1 MQALKRRP
9 IRTPSL
15 IQMEAVE
22 CGAASLGI
30 ILRAYDRIE
39 PLEQLRIACNV
50 TRDGANAAAILTA
63 AESYGLTGGGKV
75 MDIDDLSAIQHPVII
90 HWAFQHF
97 MVLEGFQRTRR
108 GIVVHVNDPANGHRA
123 MSLDEF
129 DGGFTGVVLDLVPG
143 PEFSKGGKDVS
154 IVAAVRQRLRGSGSA
169 LTLTLLAT
177 TLVAAPGVLSPIIQ
191 RWFVNTMGH
200 EELDATVPMM
210 LLLLCA
216 TVTATLIAIQRE
228 HLRRV
233 EIHLG
238 LKSATHFVRELMRRP
253 VAFFQQRYAAD
264 LSRRIDANF
273 RVSTSITN
281 NVVVTLASVTLIV
294 VYGIVLLSLDPFL
307 ALLVM
312 LVSAL
317 NMVVLRKVLRDQR
330 DAASSMQAKDAGL
343 ANSTMQ
349 TLATIASVKGNGTE
363 QLAFAKW
370 SGHCAKAVSEG
381 QRLGREQSLVTVL
394 PGMLAG
400 INTVLVLTVGGL
412 RVASGVSGAGLIVA
426 FQALLASF
434 MQPLIMLVN
443 QASQLQITQADLTRL
458 EDVLNYEG
466 EPEDSSDSAEVL
478 TGRMEFDKVCFSFD
492 GETSFISDLSFVVEP
507 GMSVALVG
515 ASGSG
520 KSTVGRLAAGLLQP
534 TSGRILLDGRSRSEH
549 SRHSIC
555 SAVSYV
561 DQSVTLFEG
570 TVKDNVT
577 LWDDSLPER
586 SVLRALED
594 AEVLPAVMQRAG
606 GINAFVATGGR
617 NYSGGQRQ
625 RLELARALA
634 NEPALLILDEATSAT
649 DVVTERGII
658 ANLRRRG
665 CAMLVV
671 AHRLSTVRD
680 ADLILVFDNGEL
692 VEQGTHESLITHGGV
707 YAKLQCDIST
717 EARVAS

>member
-9 IRTPSL
+9 ARTPSL

-30 ILRAYDRIE
+30 ILRAYNR
-39 PLEQLRIACNV
+39 LESLERLRIACNV

-63 AESYGLTGGGKV
+63 AESYGLTGSGKV
-75 MDIDDLSAIQHPVII
+75 MDINDLSAIRHPVII

-154 IVAAVRQRLRGSGSA
+154 IVAAVMQRLRGSGSA
-169 LTLTLLAT
+169 LALTLLVT

-191 RWFVNTMGH
+191 RWFVNELGH

-349 TLATIASVKGNGTE
+349 TLTTIASVKGNGTE

-466 EPEDSSDSAEVL
+466 EPEDSSDSVEVL
-478 TGRMEFDKVCFSFD
+478 TGRMEFDRVCFSFD

-534 TSGRILLDGRSRSEH
+534 TSGRILLDGRPRSEH

-658 ANLRRRG
+658 SNLRRRG

-707 YAKLQCDIST
+707 YAKLQCGVST

>member
-9 IRTPSL
+9 TRTPSL

-30 ILRAYDRIE
+30 ILRAYNRLE
-39 PLEQLRIACNV
+39 PLERLRIACNV

-63 AESYGLTGGGKV
+63 AESYGLTGSGKV
-75 MDIDDLSAIQHPVII
+75 MDISDLSAIRHPVII

-123 MSLDEF
+123 MPLDEF

-143 PEFSKGGKDVS
+143 PDFSKGGKDVS
-154 IVAAVRQRLRGSGSA
+154 IITAVMQRLRGSGSA
-169 LTLTLLAT
+169 LALTLLVT

-191 RWFVNTMGH
+191 RWFVNELGN

-238 LKSATHFVRELMRRP
+238 LKSATHFVRELMHRP

-294 VYGIVLLSLDPFL
+294 VYGIALLSLDSFL

-330 DAASSMQAKDAGL
+330 DAASSMQAKDTGL

-349 TLATIASVKGNGTE
+349 TLTTIASVKGNGTE

-381 QRLGREQSLVTVL
+381 QQLGREQSLVTVL

-412 RVASGVSGAGLIVA
+412 RVANGVSGAGLIVA

-466 EPEDSSDSAEVL
+466 EPEDSGDSTEVL
-478 TGRMEFDKVCFSFD
+478 TGRMEFDRVCFSFD

-534 TSGRILLDGRSRSEH
+534 TSGRILLDGQPRSKY
-549 SRHSIC
+549 SRYSIY

-606 GINAFVATGGR
+606 GINAFVAPGGR

-649 DVVTERGII
+649 DVVTERKII

-680 ADLILVFDNGEL
+680 ADLILVFNNGEL
-692 VEQGTHESLITHGGV
+692 VEQGTHESLITRDGV

-717 EARVAS
+717 DTKVAS